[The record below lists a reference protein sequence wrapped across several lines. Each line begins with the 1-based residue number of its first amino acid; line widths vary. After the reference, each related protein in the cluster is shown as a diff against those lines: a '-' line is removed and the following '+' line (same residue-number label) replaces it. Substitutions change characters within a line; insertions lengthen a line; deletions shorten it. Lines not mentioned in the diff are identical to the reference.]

1 MKQKIR
7 MKNLK
12 LTLLLSSV
20 LFMGQLA
27 YAQEDDINSADNK
40 AYSNF
45 EFIAGT
51 KTIFYDDFSSGLNK
65 WKVIEYDQ
73 SDDVE
78 KPNIKKIANENHDW
92 LKTPRRGIFYPIN
105 LKTLPEQ
112 FTIEF
117 DMWADFERMSEMESG
132 LIISIVKNKVVRDE
146 YSTAFDENPQIQID
160 IHPSRELLY
169 CVATKENY
177 DGERLLDRKDIKNGW
192 KLGKVHRISI
202 SKNGTH
208 IKVYVDDKKF
218 LDLPNGLPV
227 KTAYTLI
234 LATNMWGDGLHFTN
248 FKVAELEAKAIK
260 IDNESKFVTNAIY
273 FNVNSA
279 TIKPESWP
287 ALKQAASAIK
297 SVQGTI
303 KIIGHTDS
311 DGNDTDNLTLSKKRA
326 EAVKLFL
333 TKNFEIEGS
342 RLITD
347 GEGEAKP
354 LDNNNTAE
362 GKANNRRV
370 EFVLQKQ

>member
-1 MKQKIR
+1 MKKI
-7 MKNLK
+7 KW
-12 LTLLLSSV
+12 TLLLTCV
-20 LFMGQLA
+20 LSISQLA

-45 EFIAGT
+45 DFIAGT
-51 KTIFYDDFSSGLNK
+51 KTFFYDDFSSGLNK
-65 WKVIEYDQ
+65 WKIIEYDP
-73 SDDVE
+73 SDEVE
-78 KPNIKKIANENHDW
+78 KPGIKKIANENNTW
-92 LKTPRRGIFYPIN
+92 LKTPRRGVFYPIN

-112 FTIEF
+112 FSIEF

-146 YSTAFDENPQIQID
+146 YSAAFDENPQIQID
-160 IHPSRELLY
+160 IHPSQELLY
-169 CVATKENY
+169 CLATKENY

-192 KLGKVHRISI
+192 KLGKTHRISI
-202 SKNGTH
+202 SRNGTH

-234 LATNMWGDGLHFTN
+234 LATNMWGDGLYFTN
-248 FKVAELEAKAIK
+248 FKVAELESKAIK
-260 IDNESKFVTNAIY
+260 IDSESKFVTNAIY

-279 TIKPESWP
+279 IIKPESWP

-342 RLITD
+342 RLLTD

-354 LDNNNTAE
+354 VDNNNTAE

>member
-1 MKQKIR
+1 MVSI
-7 MKNLK
+7 
-12 LTLLLSSV
+12 
-20 LFMGQLA
+20 GQIA
-27 YAQEDDINSADNK
+27 YAQEDDINSAENK

-45 EFIAGT
+45 DFIAGT
-51 KTIFYDDFSSGLNK
+51 KTIFYDDFSSGLHK

-73 SDDVE
+73 SDEVE
-78 KPNIKKIANENHDW
+78 KPGIKKIANENYNW
-92 LKTPRRGIFYPIN
+92 LKTPRRGIFYPMN

-117 DMWADFERMSEMESG
+117 DMWADSEKMSEMESG
-132 LIISIVKNKVVRDE
+132 LIVSIVGNKVVKDE
-146 YSTAFDENPQIQID
+146 YSTAFDENPQVQID
-160 IHPSRELLY
+160 IHPSQEHLY
-169 CVATKENY
+169 CLATKENS
-177 DGERLLDRKDIKNGW
+177 DGERLLDRKDIRNGW
-192 KLGKVHRISI
+192 KLGKIHRISI
-202 SKNGTH
+202 SRNATH
-208 IKVYVDDKKF
+208 IKVYIDDKKF
-218 LDLPNGLPV
+218 LDLPNGLPA
-227 KTAYTLI
+227 KTPYTLI
-234 LATNMWGDGLHFTN
+234 MATNMWGDGLYFTN
-248 FKVAELEAKAIK
+248 FKVAELDSKTIK
-260 IDNESKFVTNAIY
+260 IDNENKFVTNAIY

-279 TIKPESWP
+279 IIKPESWP

-333 TKNFEIEGS
+333 IKNFDIEGS
-342 RLITD
+342 RLVTD

-354 LDNNNTAE
+354 VDNNNTAE